1 MDTPTVTDFVTPE
14 RLATL
19 AAQFPAPAEATR
31 IPLDLIDTSGN
42 YRKTFDPAKLAE
54 LAKSIRRV
62 GVQHTVIVR
71 PSPTAPGRF
80 EMVEGERRLR
90 ASRMVGVELEEI
102 GPAPT
107 DIPAQVRQ
115 LTDAAV
121 REIRLIA
128 HAHRE
133 DVPPLEEAAAYQ
145 EMIELDGLTQ
155 ADIAAKT
162 DQSPGSVRAKLALLR
177 LSAVP
182 RKALES
188 GRIVESVAL
197 GIALWVPAQ
206 FHEQAT
212 KECLGEGDFTAY
224 QAVRVGEV
232 DEHAGSG
239 KPPRNAPQPLSVRQA
254 RAHLQA
260 KYLLRLDVARF
271 DTTDATLVPDAGACG
286 PCPSR
291 SGNQLELLGGAGRAD
306 LCTRQEC
313 YSSKNAAAYDRLAAD
328 AVRRGVKVLPD
339 KDAARIFDAVGGNRI
354 ATTSPWIEPK
364 DGLPYELEERL
375 GGKRVTWAQLLGEA
389 AAGVPAALVRDA
401 TGAPRELWDRDA
413 AIKAAIKAG
422 KLPAAPISRGPKLT
436 GPTAGAGKKGKA
448 KDVKVEREK
457 AAREEAIRRRG
468 VAIAL
473 GEVAEAAAAEPK
485 TPAKAVAVARFVAST
500 LVRQV
505 STAAQQIVAT
515 RRELGKGDPLK
526 AIEKYIDGDRR
537 VSAELRGLIVE
548 LLAAA
553 GSEFGKDN
561 LKEAC
566 ALFDVDQVAAKRTA
580 KEQIADE
587 DKSAEAAKA
596 DKKSPPN
603 LAAKKGKAAK

>member
-1 MDTPTVTDFVTPE
+1 MDTPLITDHITPE
-14 RLATL
+14 HLAIL
-19 AAQFPAPAEATR
+19 AGQHGAAR
-31 IPLDLIDTSGN
+31 YDLIPLDLIDPDPEQP
-42 YRKTFDPAKLAE
+42 RRRFDDAE
-54 LAKSIRRV
+54 LDEMAASIREH
-62 GVQHTVIVR
+62 GVITPVKVR
-71 PSPTAPGRF
+71 PRGGRYGLIA
-80 EMVEGERRLR
+80 GEKRWRSSQR
-90 ASRMVGVELEEI
+90 AGLAAI
-102 GPAPT
+102 PAVIE
-107 DIPAQVRQ
+107 DLDDAQVRAQQ
-115 LTDAAV
+115 LIENVQRSDLHPLDEAQH
-121 REIRLIA
+121 I
-128 HAHRE
+128 HR
-133 DVPPLEEAAAYQ
+133 
-145 EMIELDGLTQ
+145 MIDLDGYTQ
-155 ADIAAKT
+155 EAIAEKIGK
-162 DQSPGSVRAKLALLR
+162 SPGSVRAKLALLR

-182 RKALES
+182 RKALED

-197 GIALWVPAQ
+197 GIALWVPLAH
-206 FHEQAT
+206 HEQAT

-224 QAVRVGEV
+224 TAVRVGEV

-239 KPPRNAPQPLSVRQA
+239 KPPRSAPQPLSVRQA

-291 SGNQLELLGGAGRAD
+291 SGNQLELLAGPAGRAD

-313 YSSKNAAAYDRLAAD
+313 YATKNAAAYDRLAAD
-328 AVRRGVKVLPD
+328 AVRRGVRVLPD
-339 KDAARIFDAVGGNRI
+339 KDGARIFDAVGGNRI

-364 DGLPYELEERL
+364 DGLPYDLEERL
-375 GGKRVTWAQLLGEA
+375 GGKRVTWTQLLGEVS
-389 AAGVPAALVRDA
+389 AGVPAALVRDA
-401 TGAPRELWDRDA
+401 TGAPRELWDREA

-422 KLPAAPISRGPKLT
+422 KLPAAPVSRGPKLT
-436 GPTAGAGKKGKA
+436 GPTAAGGGKKGKA

-457 AAREEAIRRRG
+457 AARDEAIRRRG

-566 ALFDVDQVAAKRTA
+566 ALFDVDQVAAKKRA
-580 KEQIADE
+580 KAEIAEE
-587 DKSAEAAKA
+587 DGAAEAAKA
-596 DKKSPPN
+596 DKKQPPN